1 SFYRCFVRLG
11 RQIGAPPLDVHGL
24 RHTYA
29 TAALRAGV
37 SPEVL
42 SQRLGHSDVS
52 ITLSLYAHVRPSDD
66 RDAANLVATAI
77 DEQSTDAQ

>member
-1 SFYRCFVRLG
+1 MRR
-11 RQIGAPPLDVHGL
+11 PPNM
-24 RHTYA
+24 
-29 TAALRAGV
+29 RAGV

-77 DEQSTDAQ
+77 DEQSTDTQ